1 MNLYTFFRNS
11 VNALSRAG
19 CDSPEFDVQQL
30 FDFCLNIN
38 KTQLLLRANE
48 KIDDMN
54 LDFFNDCLEKRKN
67 RVPLQYILGEW
78 DFYKYKFKV
87 GEGVLIPRPE
97 TEIIPDYIYNK
108 FKSNSPKVVYD
119 VCSGSG
125 CLGLTIAKLFPL
137 CKVYSIDI
145 SDDAIKYTTLNKEL
159 LEIDNVTVKK
169 ADMLDET
176 SPIGL
181 PFADIIISNP
191 PYIKSQDILTLQKEV
206 KDFEPVLALD
216 GGLDGFDFYREIAN
230 NAKKFLSDNG
240 VLLLECGIGQAQEI
254 KEMLN
259 GFSKVEIIK
268 DYCEIERIVKA
279 VL

>member
-11 VNALSRAG
+11 VNVLSKAG

-38 KTQLLLRANE
+38 KTQLLLKANE

-54 LDFFNDCLEKRKN
+54 LDFFNACLEKRKN

-108 FKSNSPKVVYD
+108 FKSNPPKVVYD

-159 LEIDNVTVKK
+159 LKADNVTVLK

-191 PYIKSQDILTLQKEV
+191 PYIKTDELKDLQEEV
-206 KDFEPVLALD
+206 QFEPELALD
-216 GGLDGFDFYREIAN
+216 GGEDGLVFYRALKN
-230 NAKKFLSDNG
+230 NWFPFLNRDG
-240 VLLLECGIGQAQEI
+240 LMVLECGENQAKDILEIFLASAKGARIIEDGQ
-254 KEMLN
+254 
-259 GFSKVEIIK
+259 G
-268 DYCEIERIVKA
+268 IERIV
-279 VL
+279 VLKK

>member
-11 VNALSRAG
+11 VNDLSKAG

-38 KTQLLLRANE
+38 KTQLLLKANE
-48 KIDDMN
+48 KINDMN
-54 LDFFNDCLEKRKN
+54 LDFFNECLEKRKN

-108 FKSNSPKVVYD
+108 FKTNPPKVVYD

-145 SDDAIKYTTLNKEL
+145 SDDAIKYTTLNKEIL
-159 LEIDNVTVKK
+159 QADNVTVLK

-191 PYIKSQDILTLQKEV
+191 PYIKTDELNDLQKEV
-206 KDFEPVLALD
+206 QFEPALALD
-216 GGLDGFDFYREIAN
+216 GGEDGLVFYRALKN
-230 NAKKFLSDNG
+230 NWFPFLNRDG
-240 VLLLECGIGQAQEI
+240 LMILECGENQAKDILEIFLTSAKGARIIEDGQ
-254 KEMLN
+254 
-259 GFSKVEIIK
+259 G
-268 DYCEIERIVKA
+268 IERIV
-279 VL
+279 VLKK